1 MKWVQIG
8 WILVCASTTCL
19 GSEMTSSSLPSWTW
33 LMGFWFSGLGL
44 TLLGSNFNQSVRWV
58 FRLLITTIGLSLV
71 WYGRPYW
78 GQVLATDWAQESS
91 DIGILPVTI
100 GALVFLSMWLW
111 ARYNSVNKWRTAPLI
126 QLTVW
131 LCALSC
137 LVLFGQQKG
146 LKLDWWDQGLT
157 GFLLITWMVD
167 WIMTASSFRD
177 WSKEK
182 ASATMLATIFFSRW
196 NPIASL
202 FDWLEGL
209 FGIDIQGTWIIQ
221 YVRSLLEPLVAL
233 LLFIGWCST
242 SMVVI
247 HPTESGVRTVFGV
260 PQNTVL
266 ESGFH
271 WKLPLPFGAIHRVST
286 HRIEQLSIGHSEEL
300 EELDG
305 EGEPESILWA
315 NQHVSEEFLLLLGD
329 GHDVISADGVL
340 EYRISNVHDY
350 LFESQNP
357 EEVLESV
364 VYQVLMDQTAS
375 RTLEEALSENL
386 TELAQTVTND
396 IQERMAKYR
405 LGIEPIVFTFTA
417 LHPPVSVAKD
427 YQEVVSAQI
436 DVLTK
441 KYRAEQYRLQSLPK
455 ARAEKV
461 TGIELAKQDAAH
473 LLASARGESASFEGL
488 RQTVRQAQDLYRF
501 RVRQDNLQKIIT
513 GKSVIILDH
522 RLEQEGATLW
532 IEP

>member
-1 MKWVQIG
+1 
-8 WILVCASTTCL
+8 
-19 GSEMTSSSLPSWTW
+19 
-33 LMGFWFSGLGL
+33 
-44 TLLGSNFNQSVRWV
+44 
-58 FRLLITTIGLSLV
+58 
-71 WYGRPYW
+71 
-78 GQVLATDWAQESS
+78 
-91 DIGILPVTI
+91 
-100 GALVFLSMWLW
+100 
-111 ARYNSVNKWRTAPLI
+111 
-126 QLTVW
+126 
-131 LCALSC
+131 
-137 LVLFGQQKG
+137 
-146 LKLDWWDQGLT
+146 
-157 GFLLITWMVD
+157 
-167 WIMTASSFRD
+167 
-177 WSKEK
+177 
-182 ASATMLATIFFSRW
+182 
-196 NPIASL
+196 
-202 FDWLEGL
+202 
-209 FGIDIQGTWIIQ
+209 
-221 YVRSLLEPLVAL
+221 
-233 LLFIGWCST
+233 
-242 SMVVI
+242 MVVL

-260 PQNTVL
+260 PESTVL
-266 ESGFH
+266 KSGLH
-271 WKLPLPFGAIHRVST
+271 WKLPIPFGEIHRVST

-364 VYQVLMDQTAS
+364 VYQVLMDQTSS

-386 TELAQTVTND
+386 TELAKTVTND
-396 IQERMAKYR
+396 IQERMAEYR